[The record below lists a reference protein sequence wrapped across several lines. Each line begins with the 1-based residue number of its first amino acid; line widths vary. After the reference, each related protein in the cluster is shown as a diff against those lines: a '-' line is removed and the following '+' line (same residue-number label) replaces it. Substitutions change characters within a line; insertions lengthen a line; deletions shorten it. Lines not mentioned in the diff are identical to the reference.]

1 MSENKKPVKV
11 FKKIKHKRPA
21 AQPVKLPPAM
31 SEPDIADADIEA
43 LLADNSLEMPNSDPD
58 IRNIARQTAA
68 PQTQAPAPAEPQKT
82 VYLSQNPKK
91 ETETFQGMT
100 VAQKLNYLRIKDKRG
115 IITPEERQLK
125 EECEKQLK
133 EQEGGEGNI
142 TPEDGTKV
150 QEEEKDPKDIFKE
163 QDIIQYMYNDWLLG
177 GANWLYK
184 KCYKY
189 IDKKYNQFKNRCR
202 KNKNSADAKK
212 YNTIST
218 RDTIDDKA
226 VKMFDGSKAAIEK
239 GRDAVKSILSDIAE
253 GKIDGSKA
261 TGFTKILMNEMP
273 ERERQAFCASAM
285 EKIQNLAENMKTI
298 QFMAG
303 QLARAQMAETLC
315 KNQDAFK
322 NVNPVQ
328 LFEAMS
334 KRNAILIARQMDE
347 LEGRGGNPASFM
359 KDMEKQIEKA
369 NEFADKQY
377 KKHKFDEAGKDG
389 ATNPTLTKI
398 NERLGLKRE
407 EMTKSDRLEPKSMLE
422 HLVATNKFEDLLTK
436 QLEGVRR
443 QESSLEAQQEAHNNR
458 RQNFEQRRAAILQYR
473 ESIRSPANPHGYIAG
488 DRRGSE
494 QARQQSQQRPAF
506 NMDAYRLAREA
517 QGAAK

>member
-1 MSENKKPVKV
+1 M
-11 FKKIKHKRPA
+11 IK
-21 AQPVKLPPAM
+21 
-31 SEPDIADADIEA
+31 
-43 LLADNSLEMPNSDPD
+43 NTTSL
-58 IRNIARQTAA
+58 
-68 PQTQAPAPAEPQKT
+68 
-82 VYLSQNPKK
+82 
-91 ETETFQGMT
+91 
-100 VAQKLNYLRIKDKRG
+100 
-115 IITPEERQLK
+115 
-125 EECEKQLK
+125 
-133 EQEGGEGNI
+133 
-142 TPEDGTKV
+142 
-150 QEEEKDPKDIFKE
+150 
-163 QDIIQYMYNDWLLG
+163 
-177 GANWLYK
+177 
-184 KCYKY
+184 
-189 IDKKYNQFKNRCR
+189 KNRCR

-347 LEGRGGNPASFM
+347 LEAAAV
-359 KDMEKQIEKA
+359 I
-369 NEFADKQY
+369 
-377 KKHKFDEAGKDG
+377 
-389 ATNPTLTKI
+389 
-398 NERLGLKRE
+398 
-407 EMTKSDRLEPKSMLE
+407 
-422 HLVATNKFEDLLTK
+422 
-436 QLEGVRR
+436 R
-443 QESSLEAQQEAHNNR
+443 QVS
-458 RQNFEQRRAAILQYR
+458 
-473 ESIRSPANPHGYIAG
+473 
-488 DRRGSE
+488 
-494 QARQQSQQRPAF
+494 
-506 NMDAYRLAREA
+506 
-517 QGAAK
+517 

>member
-1 MSENKKPVKV
+1 MAIVRVNEGTA
-11 FKKIKHKRPA
+11 PA
-21 AQPVKLPPAM
+21 PTGNTNAP
-31 SEPDIADADIEA
+31 
-43 LLADNSLEMPNSDPD
+43 
-58 IRNIARQTAA
+58 A

-100 VAQKLNYLRIKDKRG
+100 VAQKLNYYRIKEKRG
-115 IITPEERQLK
+115 ILTPEERQDK
-125 EECEKQLK
+125 EDCEKQLK

-407 EMTKSDRLEPKSMLE
+407 EMTKSDCLEPKSMLE